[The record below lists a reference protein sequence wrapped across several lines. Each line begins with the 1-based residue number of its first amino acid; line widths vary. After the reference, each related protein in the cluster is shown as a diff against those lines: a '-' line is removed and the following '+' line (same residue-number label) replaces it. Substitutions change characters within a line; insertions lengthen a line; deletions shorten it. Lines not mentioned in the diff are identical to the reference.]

1 METVKT
7 LPTTNNNN
15 NNNPRLGIQ
24 TDNNPTT
31 FNDK

>member
-7 LPTTNNNN
+7 LPTSNNNS
-15 NNNPRLGIQ
+15 NPRLGIQ